1 MSFEQIRLVI
11 LIIVITLI
19 SGLADSWGFIHSARI
34 WQEGKLVWAEVGK
47 AALGFG
53 VGISLYWFML
63 KYMTELGVVAPE
75 LQSLFWF
82 GLTLIGTAIANGA
95 FLEWARTEQ
104 GVAVAVLLGIGWLI
118 LRTGG

>member
-1 MSFEQIRLVI
+1 MSFEQIRLTI

-19 SGLADSWGFIHSARI
+19 SGLADSWGFIHSAKI
-34 WQEGKLVWAEVGK
+34 WQEGKLVWTEVGK

-63 KYMTELGVVAPE
+63 KYMTELGVVSPE
-75 LQSLFWF
+75 IQAIFWF
-82 GLTLIGTAIANGA
+82 GLTLIGTAIASGA
-95 FLEWARTEQ
+95 FREWARTEQ
-104 GVAVAVLLGIGWLI
+104 VVAVAVLLGIGWLI